1 MTRNIVAVLPKDLNS
16 SNFVEIEILKVNV
29 NLNERDLLN
38 KEGMKSS
45 TARCHHG
52 LSETENTA
60 SQAVNWVL
68 ELG

>member
-38 KEGMKSS
+38 KEGMRNS
-45 TARCHHG
+45 TVRCHHG
-52 LSETENTA
+52 LSATENTA
-60 SQAVNWVL
+60 SQAVN
-68 ELG
+68 